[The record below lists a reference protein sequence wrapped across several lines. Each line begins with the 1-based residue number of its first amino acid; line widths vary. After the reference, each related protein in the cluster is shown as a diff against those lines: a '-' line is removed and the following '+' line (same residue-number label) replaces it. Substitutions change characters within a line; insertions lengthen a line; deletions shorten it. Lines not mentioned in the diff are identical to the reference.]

1 MLERSPYRW
10 LLWLLPYRTS
20 TLHVALAPAAT
31 LAIFDRL
38 SVRGLS
44 IASRSPLNQGRYR
57 VWVGS
62 RAIAILGPEGL
73 SRFPLRSTLRVE
85 AIAAHSTRLHL
96 RSQPTLP
103 ALLPLG
109 TAAIC
114 WLAIPASQLIARGWG
129 DRLALTLA
137 AAVAAATYAL
147 GTLFFHIEA
156 AILVQVLQRELA
168 IADP

>member
-10 LLWLLPYRTS
+10 LLWPLQVP
-20 TLHVALAPAAT
+20 LAPAAI

-38 SVRGLS
+38 DARGLS
-44 IASRSPLNQGRYR
+44 VAGRSPLNQGRYR

-62 RAIAILGPEGL
+62 RAIALLGPEGL

-96 RSQPTLP
+96 RSRPTLR

-109 TAAIC
+109 TAAIG
-114 WLAIPASQLIARGWG
+114 WLAIPASQLIGRGWG
-129 DRLALTLA
+129 DRLALSLA
-137 AAVAAATYAL
+137 AVVAAATYAL
-147 GTLFFHIEA
+147 VTLLFHIEA
-156 AILVQVLQRELA
+156 AILVQVPQRELA